1 MFVSFHL
8 WEANTAGY
16 ATSVLVPGVRSEH
29 LDGSAELEI
38 FYLYVVVAIYRSTS
52 QKSRWKCQL
61 WMLSKVHVYSL
72 FLSSFSFLNYF
83 FFYPVRFLSTCI
95 WYCCQLFIQFWS
107 SLVMVKKSFDFKW
120 LLSSCSRVIVALKGV
135 MLSNPEIL
143 SSKLSR
149 QILYCILSGQDCKIW
164 RTVWRNWYFF
174 LLVVCIDFEEKIRII
189 CCSLPLF
196 YENPK
201 TFWQSNPKSHLIEAQ
216 IPVGFSSW
224 NH

>member
-1 MFVSFHL
+1 M
-8 WEANTAGY
+8 
-16 ATSVLVPGVRSEH
+16 LVPGVRSEH

-83 FFYPVRFLSTCI
+83 FFLPSQVFEHLYLVLLSVVHSV
-95 WYCCQLFIQFWS
+95 LIQS
-107 SLVMVKKSFDFKW
+107 SYGKKSFDFKW

-143 SSKLSR
+143 SIKLSR

-189 CCSLPLF
+189 CCSLPCF

>member
-1 MFVSFHL
+1 MSALNVIQSSCLLFVSFFIFFFKLFFFFTQSGFWALVLLSVVH
-8 WEANTAGY
+8 
-16 ATSVLVPGVRSEH
+16 SVLIQS
-29 LDGSAELEI
+29 S
-38 FYLYVVVAIYRSTS
+38 
-52 QKSRWKCQL
+52 
-61 WMLSKVHVYSL
+61 YS
-72 FLSSFSFLNYF
+72 
-83 FFYPVRFLSTCI
+83 
-95 WYCCQLFIQFWS
+95 
-107 SLVMVKKSFDFKW
+107 KKSFDFKW

-143 SSKLSR
+143 SIKLSR

-189 CCSLPLF
+189 CCSLPCF

-201 TFWQSNPKSHLIEAQ
+201 TFWQSNPKSQLIEAQ